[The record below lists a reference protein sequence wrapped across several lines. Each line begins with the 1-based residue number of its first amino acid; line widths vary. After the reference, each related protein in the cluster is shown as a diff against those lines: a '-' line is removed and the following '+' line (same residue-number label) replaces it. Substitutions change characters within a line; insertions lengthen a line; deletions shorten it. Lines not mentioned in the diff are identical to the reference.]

1 MKYKL
6 FGGVMALV
14 MLFCAL
20 AASALETEEGP
31 NRVHQHL
38 TARGPDAGCDCDGTE
53 LCTHLPIIRIDTGG
67 QEIPG
72 AVIRDENDHQV
83 GYTTTDAGASEIS
96 VRLETVE
103 QEGVWHHASDQADQ
117 DAWALFRI
125 RGNSSR
131 SFDKKSYRIKLVAD
145 ETGSENLPLPLLGM
159 SSDND
164 WALHGPFLDK
174 TLMRNYMWMN
184 LSAEIMGYAPDVR
197 FCELILDGEYQG
209 VYLLM
214 ETIKEDTYR
223 VDLSDYEEDA
233 AESSYMLLLD
243 AAEDGL
249 MILDN
254 YTWYTHQTEF
264 SEDSKTGFQIL
275 YPNELD
281 LTPEVVDFIQRDLSQ
296 IERGLYSSDM
306 VLGRYDYASEIDVDS
321 FVDYYILQEFLANN
335 DAFSRSTYLYRDVRG
350 KLHVGPVWDYNNVL
364 DNFIRPFSFH
374 GFLLANRGWYGRLM
388 TDEDFVNL
396 VIARYRQL
404 REGILSEEH
413 LYQYIDEVVEYLGPA
428 IERNDT
434 VWGYSYHPELVD
446 SHARRIPDEGDTL
459 ADVNPSSY
467 EDAIARMKEYL
478 RARGNW
484 MDENIETLLQYCH
497 PSKTASQ
504 RVE

>member
-1 MKYKL
+1 
-6 FGGVMALV
+6 

-31 NRVHQHL
+31 TRVHQHL
-38 TARGPDAGCDCDGTE
+38 SSRGPDAGCDCDGTE

>member
-31 NRVHQHL
+31 TRVHQHL
-38 TARGPDAGCDCDGTE
+38 SSRGPDAGCDCDGTE